1 MSTVPLQEVR
11 VVPRAG
17 AEDDDEWLSSS
28 SSSADEAEAEEET
41 RETRE
46 GQETRE
52 TRERPPA
59 SADEANPSTSGRSRS
74 LREGLRNIVRWEGGD
89 AEGGKEEDEDSPY
102 CRICF
107 DGPLENDPLFRACD
121 CKGSVAYV
129 HHACLS
135 KWVSDSQRTVCELCH
150 ARFRVPPGIK
160 PFLPRTAILHK
171 ACTVAA
177 DSVARSAA
185 LFNLL
190 PPGSGAVTANSA
202 IIYLRGY
209 GHATDCSQLGLCRF
223 GTAYPQ
229 ILEDAISREEWRA
242 AVTRLNQVATK
253 MVNTGWRF
261 LIFTTCLIINVCLIV
276 VLSFVDHAVV
286 IPFMFAVILIQL
298 LPAVVF
304 GWAASRRNNRV
315 REQLVRLCDELTT
328 QTFAAQGV
336 TFGFHCITA
345 DFRNRNGFL
354 NPYAVRPNS
363 DPKVLKFLTVERGI
377 VAFGLQPQ
385 QEDHEHEHEHEQRPE
400 TQTESQMENEV
411 D

>member
-1 MSTVPLQEVR
+1 MEATV
-11 VVPRAG
+11 
-17 AEDDDEWLSSS
+17 
-28 SSSADEAEAEEET
+28 
-41 RETRE
+41 
-46 GQETRE
+46 
-52 TRERPPA
+52 
-59 SADEANPSTSGRSRS
+59 
-74 LREGLRNIVRWEGGD
+74 
-89 AEGGKEEDEDSPY
+89 

-129 HHACLS
+129 HHACLA
-135 KWVSDSQRTVCELCH
+135 KWVSDSQRTACELCQ

-160 PFLPRTAILHK
+160 PFMPRTAILHK

-190 PPGSGAVTANSA
+190 PPSSGAVTANSA

-209 GHATDCSQLGLCRF
+209 GHATDCSQLGLCKF
-223 GTAYPQ
+223 DAHFPQ
-229 ILEDAISREEWRA
+229 ILEGVLSADEWGGAMSQLNA
-242 AVTRLNQVATK
+242 AAAR

-261 LIFTTCLIINVCLIV
+261 LIFSSCLIINVCLIV

-286 IPFMFAVILIQL
+286 IPFMFAVIMIQL

-304 GWAASRRNNRV
+304 GWAASRRNSRI
-315 REQLVRLCDELTT
+315 RDSLVRICDELSS
-328 QTFAAQGV
+328 QLSSQGV

-354 NPYAVRPNS
+354 NPYSVRPNS

-377 VAFGLQPQ
+377 ETFGLQQQQQQQQRHTSPAAPQ
-385 QEDHEHEHEHEQRPE
+385 MTAE
-400 TQTESQMENEV
+400 
-411 D
+411 